1 MPKPRKYVVRQ
12 VINHPPSGTVK
23 EKKRITGSICRE
35 LYTFEE
41 SGTRTWEAKLE
52 RLYCREH
59 FKGNEA
65 TRYGTD
71 NEPLGLQEYARTHNE
86 CVSKIGLVVIPAV
99 PWLGYSPDGI
109 SEQRGTSVLPEV
121 KCPVQGQHSSIKD
134 LVNAKKLAFVVRD
147 GENYALRHAHKYYSQ
162 IQLGMLLLNANVC
175 HFIIYSKVESLV
187 IPLQRDTKHMQQL
200 VERLQYVYFKKVL
213 TMLVDISKALKYDF
227 YHYPVPTYSVFWNI

>member
-1 MPKPRKYVVRQ
+1 MKK
-12 VINHPPSGTVK
+12 K
-23 EKKRITGSICRE
+23 KKRITGSICRE
-35 LYTFEE
+35 LFTFKE
-41 SGTRTWEAKLE
+41 SGMRTWEAKLE

-71 NEPLGLQEYARTHNE
+71 NESLALEEYARTHNE
-86 CVSKIGLVVIPAV
+86 CVSKMGLVVIPAV
-99 PWLGYSPDGI
+99 PWLGYSPDGVC
-109 SEQRGTSVLPEV
+109 EQRGTSVLLEV
-121 KCPVQGQHSSIKD
+121 KCPVEGQHSSIKD

-162 IQLGMLLLNANVC
+162 VQLGMLLLNMKVC

-187 IPLQRDTKHMQQL
+187 VPVQRDTEHIQEL

-213 TMLVDISKALKYDF
+213 PKLVHISKA
-227 YHYPVPTYSVFWNI
+227 